1 MPDLKFI
8 ASIDVTNVSKAI
20 TKIEKEAESLGVSF
34 DKSFKTADEGIS
46 YFKESISSLES
57 ALVKLKKEQSDIM
70 SLPQSDER
78 TARLK
83 ELKDEID
90 DVTNSLRQNKKWQTE
105 LSKAQREDLGN
116 TQAQTSSFRGL
127 FNTFKAGAK
136 TTHSLTGGIKALSAA
151 MKANPTGLVLLAV
164 ASLVKVFKGLYNTI
178 QPLKNL
184 VDGITDSFKKAYTAA
199 VNFFGA
205 ETVAQH
211 DSRIKSLEK
220 ESDAIKDVKEKTEEL
235 KRANADFGKSD
246 KQLLQDRNKELKKL
260 IETENANQK
269 KFKTRRVVDGSGNLI
284 YSKDLS
290 VEKIKQYNAEIAL
303 NETKI
308 AGIIADEWKKS
319 DDAKQSAIEKY
330 KRQLAQQLELQKS
343 FGERLAESIE
353 DAEQKRT
360 LAGINA
366 MNDGF
371 AKRLALLKFNYEKE
385 NKSIEKYEKEQI
397 EAYNK
402 AYKTNYTS
410 LDQLPEETRSNIASV
425 VSNRKASNE
434 QSYTS
439 AVENEYQSVIDKYQ
453 SFTVQMKSI
462 NDKYAE
468 EEKALRDKNTAES
481 LASIE
486 ILKQKRE
493 EELESVYLSQRE
505 YVKKNSEVLKKAFG
519 NTAIT
524 TKKQLEEAIGIVEK
538 YRQILGAK
546 SDEEALNI
554 GKALGLSEEE
564 TKNVIA
570 NGAQVAEEIQAI
582 DDKLNGLKSKRTG
595 LKKIADD
602 FKALAKSAKEGGL
615 DFQENLDALLNDIGP
630 VIDAFGAMVS
640 KMQEIAELSD
650 NTKLQTY
657 ADGISTISKLYNSA
671 STGYKIGGGIG
682 AVVGFGIGAINE
694 VLDSRVE
701 QQKAAK
707 ELRDTYAEIGEEIEH
722 NIYLENVWKNTS
734 SMFGNSVVDSIS
746 DSIDNIA
753 SANEKMSEK
762 LAQIQEAYRNQYKY
776 MYDLYNGRNQ
786 SFFANDTA
794 YYKNLYEKY
803 NNETLS
809 IQELLQ
815 GVKLKGGKKIDDFD
829 IYNADGSVN
838 LSTLEAL
845 IPEMSEVSNK
855 NNLDNLQEFFTSY
868 IEYAKDAEAAT
879 EELNNAYES
888 LFGGLSNSLAD
899 DLINAFASGTDAGV
913 DMSKTVSNYF
923 KKYFVESMSND
934 ITQILEKYGKDLE
947 EAINSGNE
955 EEINSVK
962 QRIDSETNA
971 IIESQQTRLQFLK
984 ENGYLDA
991 DSSSSS
997 STAKGIAQASQ
1008 DSVDELNGRFTA
1020 IQSHTYSIN
1029 ESIKDIQS
1037 RQATI
1042 LNEIMGIHRDTS
1054 SIDGR
1059 LRDGISVRLL

>member
-1 MPDLKFI
+1 MSDLKWT

-34 DKSFKTADEGIS
+34 DKSFKTAEEGIS

-57 ALVKLKKEQSDIM
+57 ALVKLKKEQADIM
-70 SLPQSDER
+70 SLPQSEER

-90 DVTNSLRQNKKWQTE
+90 DVTNSLRQSKKWQTE

-136 TTHSLTGGIKALSAA
+136 TTHSLTGGIMALSAA
-151 MKANPTGLVLLAV
+151 MKANPVGLVLLAV
-164 ASLVKVFKGLYNTI
+164 ASLVKIFKGLYNTI

-184 VDGITDSFKKAYTAA
+184 VDGITDSFKKAYTAV

-205 ETVAQH
+205 ETVSQH
-211 DSRIKSLEK
+211 DARIKQIEDEKKKLDDLKDSVKELNKENEKRLDSKKTPQERKSELEAEKKSLEQQLENLRK
-220 ESDAIKDVKEKTEEL
+220 SKPKTEQW
-235 KRANADFGKSD
+235 
-246 KQLLQDRNKELKKL
+246 KQYQQTNIEGTEALLKKNAL
-260 IETENANQK
+260 DLDEVTEEINKIEK
-269 KFKTRRVVDGSGNLI
+269 KA
-284 YSKDLS
+284 
-290 VEKIKQYNAEIAL
+290 AE
-303 NETKI
+303 
-308 AGIIADEWKKS
+308 D
-319 DDAKQSAIEKY
+319 KQSAIEKY
-330 KRQLAQQLELQKS
+330 KQQLAQQLELQKS
-343 FGERLAESIE
+343 FGKRLAESIE

-371 AKRLALLKFNYEKE
+371 AKRLALLKFNNEKE

-410 LDQLPEETRSNIASV
+410 LDQLPEETRSNIASI

-439 AVENEYQSVIDKYQ
+439 AVEKEYQSVIDKYQ
-453 SFTVQMKSI
+453 SFTVQIKSI
-462 NDKYAE
+462 NDKYEE

-505 YVKKNSEVLKKAFG
+505 YSKKNNDVLKKAFG

-538 YRQILGAK
+538 YRQILGA
-546 SDEEALNI
+546 DNEEDALKI
-554 GKALGLSEEE
+554 GRALGLSDED
-564 TKNVIA
+564 TNNVIA
-570 NGAQVAEEIQAI
+570 NGAQIEDEIQEI
-582 DDKLNGLKSKRTG
+582 DEKLNDLKSKRTG

-602 FKALAKSAKEGGL
+602 FKALANSSKDGGL
-615 DFQENLDALLNDIGP
+615 DFQENLDTLLDDISP
-630 VIDAFGAMVS
+630 VIDALGSMAA

-650 NTKLQTY
+650 NNKLQTY

-671 STGYKIGGGIG
+671 STGFKIGGGIG
-682 AVVGFGIGAINE
+682 AVVGFGFGAINE
-694 VLDSRVE
+694 VIDSRIE

-722 NIYLENVWKNTS
+722 NIYLENVWKDTS
-734 SMFGNSVVDSIS
+734 SIFGKSVVNSIS

-753 SANEKMSEK
+753 SANEKMTEK

-776 MYDLYNGRNQ
+776 MYDSIKDYNQ
-786 SFFANDTA
+786 KFFANETA

-803 NNETLS
+803 SNDTLS

-815 GVKLKGGKKIDDFD
+815 GVKLKGGKKIEDFD

-838 LSTLEAL
+838 LSALESL
-845 IPEMSEVSNK
+845 IPEISEASNEK
-855 NNLDNLQEFFTSY
+855 NLDNLREFFTSY

-899 DLINAFASGTDAGV
+899 DLINAFASGTDAGI

-923 KKYFVESMSND
+923 KKYFVESISND

-971 IIESQQTRLQFLK
+971 IIESQQKRLDFLK
-984 ENGYLDA
+984 INGYLDSEA
-991 DSSSSS
+991 SS

-1029 ESIKDIQS
+1029 ESIKDMQS

-1059 LRDGISVRLL
+1059 LRDGISVRLLR

>member
-1 MPDLKFI
+1 MPDLKWI

-57 ALVKLKKEQSDIM
+57 ALVKLKKEQADIM

-151 MKANPTGLVLLAV
+151 MKANPAGLVLLAV

-184 VDGITDSFKKAYTAA
+184 VDGITDSFKKAYTAV

-211 DSRIKSLEK
+211 DSRIERLKR

-308 AGIIADEWKKS
+308 AGIIADEGKKA

-330 KRQLAQQLELQKS
+330 KQQLSQQLELQKS

-385 NKSIEKYEKEQI
+385 NKSIDKYEKEQI
-397 EAYNK
+397 DAYNK

-425 VSNRKASNE
+425 VSNRKSSNE

-439 AVENEYQSVIDKYQ
+439 AVEKEYQSVIDKYQ

-505 YVKKNSEVLKKAFG
+505 YAKKNSEVLKKAFG

-538 YRQILGAK
+538 YRQILGA
-546 SDEEALNI
+546 DNEEDALKI
-554 GKALGLSEEE
+554 GNALGLSEEE

-582 DDKLNGLKSKRTG
+582 DDKLNGLKSQRTG

-615 DFQENLDALLNDIGP
+615 DFTENLQAVLDFANGISNAVESIASYMNEIASISGDDKLARRAQSISNAVSVVNSTANGALRGAQLTGNGAGAVLGGVIGFSVSLIEKSSKANAENAKRATEMTEALKEYYRTLESAKLDSMFKDSIFGSGGFSNAISRIKTLEEEWENLNNGEYRHNLNGKGYTVYDERIQQFNKFLRLYGSIFDILDEKGN
-630 VIDAFGAMVS
+630 VIVENLRSLLDSGGVADNYKEGVEFALSYLEKIEEATNELNNELSNLFGSLGDNLAQSMFDAFAEGEDAGKAMF
-640 KMQEIAELSD
+640 D
-650 NTKLQTY
+650 T
-657 ADGISTISKLYNSA
+657 
-671 STGYKIGGGIG
+671 
-682 AVVGFGIGAINE
+682 
-694 VLDSRVE
+694 LDSLE
-701 QQKAAK
+701 KSFAK
-707 ELRDTYAEIGEEIEH
+707 TLMKDFA
-722 NIYLENVWKNTS
+722 NKWLANN
-734 SMFGNSVVDSIS
+734 FGND
-746 DSIDNIA
+746 IDNIA
-753 SANEKMSEK
+753 NMTSNEDVESSISSLLLNIRSLLPNLETGLKT
-762 LAQIQEAYRNQYKY
+762 I
-776 MYDLYNGRNQ
+776 YD
-786 SFFANDTA
+786 SFGF
-794 YYKNLYEKY
+794 
-803 NNETLS
+803 S
-809 IQELLQ
+809 
-815 GVKLKGGKKIDDFD
+815 
-829 IYNADGSVN
+829 
-838 LSTLEAL
+838 
-845 IPEMSEVSNK
+845 
-855 NNLDNLQEFFTSY
+855 
-868 IEYAKDAEAAT
+868 
-879 EELNNAYES
+879 
-888 LFGGLSNSLAD
+888 
-899 DLINAFASGTDAGV
+899 
-913 DMSKTVSNYF
+913 
-923 KKYFVESMSND
+923 ESMS
-934 ITQILEKYGKDLE
+934 
-947 EAINSGNE
+947 A
-955 EEINSVK
+955 
-962 QRIDSETNA
+962 
-971 IIESQQTRLQFLK
+971 
-984 ENGYLDA
+984 
-991 DSSSSS
+991 SS

-1029 ESIKDIQS
+1029 ESIKDMQS

-1059 LRDGISVRLL
+1059 LRDGISVRLLR